1 MDERVETTPEPER
14 VERNTTIVTTGGDR
28 SGGSGLIAIVF
39 LVAIVVLALLL
50 FGGPLKR
57 VFTGGDV
64 NVDIKAPD
72 LTATSSTPAPAP
84 VQPSGK

>member
-1 MDERVETTPEPER
+1 MDERDDTAREPVR
-14 VERNTTIVTTGGDR
+14 VERDTTIIRTGGG
-28 SGGSGLIAIVF
+28 GGSSGLVALVF
-39 LVAIVVLALLL
+39 LVAVVVLALLL

-72 LTATSSTPAPAP
+72 IELPSGTAPAK
-84 VQPSGK
+84 PSGK